1 MELLREKSFSAEE
14 EALAECLAWL
24 EEELKRIAPS
34 RQVPRMLLVAEEAL
48 ANIVDYAY
56 PAGWKSRKIMNVGLG
71 FREELFMI
79 LIEDEGIPFNPLEG
93 IRADARIPLEER
105 SPGGWGR
112 VFIEKF
118 TVKRE
123 YDYRDGKNILRLF
136 FDRAIS

>member
-1 MELLREKSFSAEE
+1 MELLREKSFSAKE
-14 EALAECLAWL
+14 EALAECLSWL
-24 EEELKRIAPS
+24 EEEIRQILPLPQAS
-34 RQVPRMLLVAEEAL
+34 RALLAAEEAL

-56 PAGWKSRKIMNVGLG
+56 PAGRESRKIMNVGLG

-112 VFIEKF
+112 VFIGKF

-123 YDYRDGKNILRLF
+123 YDYKDGKNILRLF
-136 FDRAIS
+136 FDRTVP

>member
-1 MELLREKSFSAEE
+1 MELLREKSFSAKET
-14 EALAECLAWL
+14 ALAECLFWL
-24 EEELKRIAPS
+24 EGEIRQILPS
-34 RQVPRMLLVAEEAL
+34 PQASRALLAAEEAL

-56 PAGWKSRKIMNVGLG
+56 PAGWESRRIMNVGLG
-71 FREELFMI
+71 FREELFVI

-93 IRADARIPLEER
+93 IRADARIPLEKR

-136 FDRAIS
+136 FDRAVS

>member
-1 MELLREKSFSAEE
+1 MELLREKSFSAKE
-14 EALAECLAWL
+14 EALAECLSWL
-24 EEELKRIAPS
+24 EEEIRQILPLPQAS
-34 RQVPRMLLVAEEAL
+34 RALLAAEEAL

-56 PAGWKSRKIMNVGLG
+56 PAGRESRKIMNVGLG

-123 YDYRDGKNILRLF
+123 YDYKDGKNILRLF
-136 FDRAIS
+136 FDRTVP

>member
-1 MELLREKSFSAEE
+1 MELLREKSFSAKE
-14 EALAECLAWL
+14 EALAECLSWL
-24 EEELKRIAPS
+24 EEEIRQILPLPQAS
-34 RQVPRMLLVAEEAL
+34 RALLAAEEAL

-56 PAGWKSRKIMNVGLG
+56 PAGWESRKIMNVGLG

-79 LIEDEGIPFNPLEG
+79 LIEDKGIPFNPLEG

-123 YDYRDGKNILRLF
+123 YDYKDGKNILRLF
-136 FDRAIS
+136 FDRTVP

>member
-1 MELLREKSFSAEE
+1 M
-14 EALAECLAWL
+14 AECLSWL
-24 EEELKRIAPS
+24 EEEIRQILPLPQAS
-34 RQVPRMLLVAEEAL
+34 RALLAAEEAL

-56 PAGWKSRKIMNVGLG
+56 PAGWESRKIMNVGLG

-79 LIEDEGIPFNPLEG
+79 LIEDKGIPFNPLEG

-123 YDYRDGKNILRLF
+123 YDYKDGKNILRLF
-136 FDRAIS
+136 FDRTVP